1 MREGVIFPFLEKVGL
16 PRTIS
21 LAALRVFL
29 PRAAPRTLSRLV
41 LDVDLL
47 VLVNANVDL
56 YENLLALVCS
66 GPIIL
71 RLITALTLN
80 PRELLET
87 AGVDYYLLRRP
98 SLALIA
104 ANVFNVKCHLR
115 VFYVLLNFHSAALF
129 LEAFLCLKARNL
141 ERNLLFCANL

>member
-1 MREGVIFPFLEKVGL
+1 MEKVGL
-16 PRTIS
+16 PWTIS

-29 PRAAPRTLSRLV
+29 PGAAPRTLSRLV

-47 VLVNANVDL
+47 VLVDADVDL
-56 YENLLALVCS
+56 DENLLALVCA

-71 RLITALTLN
+71 RLITALALN

-87 AGVDYYLLRRP
+87 AGVDNDLLRGP
-98 SLALIA
+98 SLTLIA
-104 ANVFNVKCHLR
+104 ANVFNVESDLR
-115 VFYVLLNFHSAALF
+115 IFYVLLYLHSTTLL

-141 ERNLLFCANL
+141 EGNLLF